1 MKSNWYDKEK
11 KDFFKE
17 KPKLNSSGMGLR
29 LNKGKGGCP
38 PSKQKKFGQGKDFTP
53 ERAMKLTGATVL
65 TSGAVLVGTELLKD
79 VGDAL

>member
-11 KDFFKE
+11 KDFFKDTS
-17 KPKLNSSGMGLR
+17 KSKTLFKSS
-29 LNKGKGGCP
+29 NKSNKE
-38 PSKQKKFGQGKDFTP
+38 KDFTP

-65 TSGAVLVGTELLKD
+65 TAGAVLVGTELLKD